1 MADRASIFQTIQVGV
16 ESTPGTS
23 VAASKK
29 LQSMMIEPGMKA
41 EIQSYRAMGS
51 KFPSLAALGKEW
63 TEASVSGGLTYS
75 EIVYPLSSVLNTA
88 TPTGTT
94 AKTWVFTPATSSA
107 DTPKT
112 FTVEQGGSI
121 RAHKFTYGL
130 FNSFGVKFSRESC
143 EVSGSMLGAA
153 LTDNITMTG
162 SPTSVEL
169 VPVLPTQVLVYLADT
184 AAGLDGASAL
194 GRVVSVEWN
203 ISDRFGPVWAL
214 NGATTWAAFVETE
227 PKLDVK
233 MTMEADAEGMA
244 LITPMR
250 AGTTKFVRIE
260 ATGAV
265 IGGGPDTYQLTI
277 DTACK
282 IVDVDPFSDEDG
294 VYAIGWSMSGFHDAT
309 WGKATSITVVN
320 QVASL

>member
-1 MADRASIFQTIQVGV
+1 MADRASIFQTVQIGV
-16 ESTPGTS
+16 ESTPGTA
-23 VAASKK
+23 VAANKK

-75 EIVYPLSSVLNTA
+75 EVIYPLSSVLGAT

-94 AKTWVFTPATSSA
+94 AKTWVFAPATSAA

-112 FTVEQGGSI
+112 FTIEQGSSE
-121 RAHKFTYGL
+121 RAHKFAYGL
-130 FNSFGVKFSRESC
+130 FNSFGMKFSRESC
-143 EVSGSMLGAA
+143 EVSGSMIAA
-153 LTDNITMTG
+153 AITDNITMTG

-169 VPVLPTQVLVYLADT
+169 VPVMPTQVLVYLADT
-184 AAGLDGASAL
+184 AAGLDAASAL
-194 GRVVSVEWN
+194 GRAISVEWN

-214 NGATTWAAFVETE
+214 NGSTTWAAFVETE
-227 PKLDVK
+227 PKLEVK
-233 MTMEADAEGMA
+233 MTLEADAEGMA
-244 LITPMR
+244 LITNMR

-260 ATGAV
+260 GVGA
-265 IGGGPDTYQLTI
+265 IISGADTYQITI

-294 VYAIGWSMSGFHDAT
+294 VYAIGWTMNGFHDAT
-309 WGKATSITVVN
+309 WGKATQVTAVN
-320 QVASL
+320 TIAAL